1 MAGYME
7 EMTEK
12 VKMRNEDTFGGSFP
26 VRVYKVSTGWCQ
38 ETHSHEYMQIW
49 YVVSGSCTH
58 IVEGAE
64 YPLRAKNIF
73 VIPPFVEHG
82 LKDERDN
89 FTIICCE
96 FPAELITG
104 DNLFDP
110 AGRGLLRY
118 TCIES
123 FAAVLSRTR
132 PCHTPGE
139 LSRVMLEQL
148 LDEMLAEYDRRAE
161 YYEIILKADVLKLLT
176 LLARPRSHKFF
187 SREGYIIVALAWVLL
202 SAVGALPFWFSRE
215 IPSYAD
221 AFFETVSGFT
231 TTGASILTDVE
242 AMSHGLLFWRSFT
255 HWVGGMGVLVFITM
269 LSGSTD
275 RSMNILKAEM
285 PGPVKGKLTPRTR
298 DTARVLY
305 LLYFLITAVLVGMLL
320 LGGMPLFDSLVH
332 AFGTVGTGGFGIRAD
347 SIASYSPYI
356 QGVITVFMILCGINF
371 NLYYLLLL
379 RQWRAALRSDE
390 LWTYL
395 GLAVV
400 ATGVIT
406 LDLRGVYGGLGAC
419 LRQAAFQV
427 SSVLTTT
434 GYATADFDLWPGLS
448 RAILFALLFIGGCA
462 GSTAGGLKVSR
473 AMILLRTI
481 RREINRLVHPRRV
494 TAVRCDGKALGSE
507 VQRGVSIYFALYCL
521 CILIAFLCLSG
532 EPFSLETNL
541 SAVVSCFNNVGPG
554 LGAVG
559 PAGSYAGY
567 SVLSKLLLSAAMLM
581 GRLEIYPMLVAL
593 SPSVWRKD

>member
-1 MAGYME
+1 MA
-7 EMTEK
+7 
-12 VKMRNEDTFGGSFP
+12 
-26 VRVYKVSTGWCQ
+26 
-38 ETHSHEYMQIW
+38 
-49 YVVSGSCTH
+49 
-58 IVEGAE
+58 A
-64 YPLRAKNIF
+64 A
-73 VIPPFVEHG
+73 
-82 LKDERDN
+82 
-89 FTIICCE
+89 
-96 FPAELITG
+96 
-104 DNLFDP
+104 
-110 AGRGLLRY
+110 GLLG
-118 TCIES
+118 
-123 FAAVLSRTR
+123 F
-132 PCHTPGE
+132 
-139 LSRVMLEQL
+139 
-148 LDEMLAEYDRRAE
+148 
-161 YYEIILKADVLKLLT
+161 LLT
-176 LLARPRSHKFF
+176 RFKPARRDMYA
-187 SREGYIIVALAWVLL
+187 REGFVFTALTWVVISLIGAAPFTL
-202 SAVGALPFWFSRE
+202 SGQ
-215 IPSYAD
+215 IPSYLD
-221 AFFETVSGFT
+221 AVFETVSGFT

-242 AMSHGLLFWRSFT
+242 ALDNGMLFWRSFT
-255 HWVGGMGVLVFITM
+255 HWLGGMGILVFM
-269 LSGSTD
+269 LSLVNMGGQANHLL
-275 RSMNILKAEM
+275 RAES
-285 PGPVKGKLTPRTR
+285 PGPTVSKMVPNMRKS
-298 DTARVLY
+298 AAILY
-305 LLYFLITAVLVGMLL
+305 GIYIVMTAVEVVLLL

-406 LDLRGVYGGLGAC
+406 LDLRGVYGGLGTC

-481 RREINRLVHPRRV
+481 RREVNRLVHPRRV
-494 TAVRCDGKALGSE
+494 TAVRCDGKALSSE

-521 CILIAFLCLSG
+521 CILITFLCLSG

>member
-1 MAGYME
+1 MNYA
-7 EMTEK
+7 
-12 VKMRNEDTFGGSFP
+12 
-26 VRVYKVSTGWCQ
+26 
-38 ETHSHEYMQIW
+38 
-49 YVVSGSCTH
+49 
-58 IVEGAE
+58 IVLRLLSYILLTEGALLLLPAAASLCYGE
-64 YPLRAKNIF
+64 WFVMGVFLFTAALSAALGALLHRIKTKSQIF
-73 VIPPFVEHG
+73 YMREGFATTALCWLLISVVGAVPFV
-82 LKDERDN
+82 L
-89 FTIICCE
+89 
-96 FPAELITG
+96 TG
-104 DNLFDP
+104 
-110 AGRGLLRY
+110 
-118 TCIES
+118 CIPNP
-123 FAAVLSRTR
+123 V
-132 PCHTPGE
+132 
-139 LSRVMLEQL
+139 
-148 LDEMLAEYDRRAE
+148 D
-161 YYEIILKADVLKLLT
+161 
-176 LLARPRSHKFF
+176 
-187 SREGYIIVALAWVLL
+187 AL
-202 SAVGALPFWFSRE
+202 
-215 IPSYAD
+215 
-221 AFFETVSGFT
+221 FETVSGFT
-231 TTGASILTDVE
+231 TTGASILPGVE
-242 AMSHGLLFWRSFT
+242 DLPKGILFWRSFT

-269 LSGSTD
+269 ISGSTD

-406 LDLRGVYGGLGAC
+406 LDLRGVYGGLGTC

-481 RREINRLVHPRRV
+481 RREVNRLVHPRRV
-494 TAVRCDGKALGSE
+494 TAVRCDGKALSSE

-521 CILIAFLCLSG
+521 CILITFLCLSG

>member
-1 MAGYME
+1 MNYRIIFHMAG
-7 EMTEK
+7 
-12 VKMRNEDTFGGSFP
+12 
-26 VRVYKVSTGWCQ
+26 RVLL
-38 ETHSHEYMQIW
+38 
-49 YVVSGSCTH
+49 
-58 IVEGAE
+58 AE
-64 YPLRAKNIF
+64 A
-73 VIPPFVEHG
+73 
-82 LKDERDN
+82 
-89 FTIICCE
+89 
-96 FPAELITG
+96 
-104 DNLFDP
+104 
-110 AGRGLLRY
+110 GLLVLPLAVSLLYRED
-118 TCIES
+118 CAWAVLAS
-123 FAAVLSRTR
+123 MAVAAVL
-132 PCHTPGE
+132 GG
-139 LSRVMLEQL
+139 
-148 LDEMLAEYDRRAE
+148 
-161 YYEIILKADVLKLLT
+161 LLT

-231 TTGASILTDVE
+231 TTGASIVTDVE

-406 LDLRGVYGGLGAC
+406 LDLRGVYGGLGTC

-481 RREINRLVHPRRV
+481 RREVNRLVHPRRV
-494 TAVRCDGKALGSE
+494 TAVRCDGKALSSE

-521 CILIAFLCLSG
+521 CILITFLCLSG